1 MINKK
6 WLMFGMILLV
16 LPMVLAVSTQ
26 DPRPVLD
33 LFYLFVELTFGNM
46 ILAGFGIAGMLFF
59 ICMIG
64 RMSLVSIL
72 FIVTSFLFV
81 YGTGL
86 VGAIVAVPITIGA
99 VFYFAKSAG
108 LI

>member
-26 DPRPVLD
+26 EPRPVLD

-64 RMSLVSIL
+64 RMSLESIL
-72 FIVTSFLFV
+72 FIVGSFLIV
-81 YGTGL
+81 YGMGL
-86 VGAIVAVPITIGA
+86 VGALVAVPITIGA
-99 VFYFAKSAG
+99 VFYIARG
-108 LI
+108 IGII